1 MIILMLKI
9 IDKNILS
16 YKGVS
21 EKGGS
26 IFELS
31 H

>member
-1 MIILMLKI
+1 MILLMLKI
-9 IDKNILS
+9 VDKNILS
-16 YKGVS
+16 YKDVS